1 MAADNRATNA
11 RNADDEDVVESGTA
25 SQLPTAVVVPPKGDA
40 PPIPADPTRWVRRGI
55 FLGALVIGWLFILWQ
70 NRFYFS
76 PPTVFVCLAYLAV
89 VSTGYALWRTG
100 VVVVED
106 TDEADSTW
114 GRPLGRRT
122 ELDREKKT
130 LLKAIKEAEFDR
142 EMGKLSKADAEEMIA
157 VYRVRAIEVIKEID
171 QMDAGTAGTVREQI
185 ERELKARLEIETKTT
200 KLKADAQADASKDKK
215 KKEALKKG
223 AKPTSKEP
231 AQTAVDAATDAE
243 SKADASKADVAKA
256 DASKND
262 ASKNDDATANPSKAD
277 ASKSDASKNDASK
290 NDTAT
295 ADNTKADG
303 SNDTATAADNAKA
316 GASSDVATAAELSS
330 KTEDSSKEATS

>member
-1 MAADNRATNA
+1 MATDNRATNA

-25 SQLPTAVVVPPKGDA
+25 SPLPTAVVVPPKGDA
-40 PPIPADPTRWVRRGI
+40 AAAPADPARWVRRGI
-55 FLGALVIGWLFILWQ
+55 FLGALAIGWLFILWQ

-171 QMDAGTAGTVREQI
+171 QMDAGSAGTVREQI
-185 ERELKARLEIETKTT
+185 ERELKARLEIETKTV
-200 KLKADAQADASKDKK
+200 KLKADAQADATKDKK

-223 AKPTSKEP
+223 AKPSKETAQESTKEP
-231 AQTAVDAATDAE
+231 ATTASDAAKDADPAKADDANADAT
-243 SKADASKADVAKA
+243 KADASKAEG
-256 DASKND
+256 SKTE
-262 ASKNDDATANPSKAD
+262 ATKAD
-277 ASKSDASKNDASK
+277 ASKSDASKSDASK
-290 NDTAT
+290 
-295 ADNTKADG
+295 ADASK
-303 SNDTATAADNAKA
+303 ADNATTADASKA
-316 GASSDVATAAELSS
+316 DDATTAELSS
-330 KTEDSSKEATS
+330 KTEDSAKEATS